1 MGTILEKEIETWG
14 EKEIIETKEQELK
27 SKQEA
32 AQLESIEILNKENDN
47 KASLDAFKKLDLAE
61 KFTEVSSILS
71 ENSVDITKFQEVVW
85 PLIKEKYSS
94 EINFESPPQPPKEN
108 EDNEEIN
115 NDYEEDI
122 EDGEFP
128 EEEDEE
134 DVNETESSETKK
146 ESNIEYDSE
155 TLEAIKEADVKRNA
169 REQVL
174 KEKQKINSEIQ
185 NLKTKLSLDFG
196 PDHCFQVLEGNC
208 YELKTNEYK
217 YQLCPFD
224 KTTQSPLNGGSTTSL
239 GKWGSWQGNNHS
251 EMKFEKGLGC
261 WNGPARSTKVVL
273 ECGSEH
279 KLVLVDEPSR
289 CSYLF
294 KFTTPCACRINN
306 HDEL

>member
-1 MGTILEKEIETWG
+1 MG
-14 EKEIIETKEQELK
+14 
-27 SKQEA
+27 
-32 AQLESIEILNKENDN
+32 
-47 KASLDAFKKLDLAE
+47 
-61 KFTEVSSILS
+61 
-71 ENSVDITKFQEVVW
+71 
-85 PLIKEKYSS
+85 SS
-94 EINFESPPQPPKEN
+94 EIKFESPPQPPKEN

-169 REQVL
+169 HEQVL
-174 KEKQKINSEIQ
+174 K
-185 NLKTKLSLDFG
+185 
-196 PDHCFQVLEGNC
+196 GNC